1 MSTFQREWPRMLDFI
16 LAPLRYVMLIQHP
29 LLQRSQQEMRRSC
42 YPVTAAD
49 WCMKQQDRIP
59 MVLILDQDRYAVL
72 MRVLM
77 GVLMEVLMGVHGID

>member
-1 MSTFQREWPRMLDFI
+1 
-16 LAPLRYVMLIQHP
+16 
-29 LLQRSQQEMRRSC
+29 
-42 YPVTAAD
+42 
-49 WCMKQQDRIP
+49 MKQQDRIP